1 MQPFLHQK
9 CLSWFKVQRSRETL
23 LVLDQ
28 VLPRC
33 RGWDVMSRRK
43 TGKNS
48 RDICIELD
56 GCRASKLRRE
66 TYSRARWW
74 GSACGKIC
82 LVIQHR
88 KQNVRLHRSRDRLCS
103 HQPIC
108 EVDSSASFAASP
120 APRASA
126 MAVRPSVAVFNP
138 SPAVLTAVSSR
149 SSDLLH
155 RFGSR
160 REVGSSLNA
169 SNVIHDGRIRSACH

>member
-74 GSACGKIC
+74 GSACGKIR

-88 KQNVRLHRSRDRLCS
+88 NKTYVCIEAGTAFAVINPFVRLIRQRHLLLRQHREHRLWQSGLQWQSSTHPRLC
-103 HQPIC
+103 
-108 EVDSSASFAASP
+108 
-120 APRASA
+120 
-126 MAVRPSVAVFNP
+126 
-138 SPAVLTAVSSR
+138 
-149 SSDLLH
+149 
-155 RFGSR
+155 
-160 REVGSSLNA
+160 
-169 SNVIHDGRIRSACH
+169 